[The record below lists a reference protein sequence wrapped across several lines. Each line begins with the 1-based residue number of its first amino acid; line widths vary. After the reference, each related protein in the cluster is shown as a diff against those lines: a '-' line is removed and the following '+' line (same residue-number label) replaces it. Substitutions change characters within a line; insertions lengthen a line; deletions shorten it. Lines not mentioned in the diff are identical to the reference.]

1 MTRRFAIVSAAI
13 LALAGL
19 AWAAAAP
26 EGTWHGII
34 TDDSC
39 GKKHAEM
46 KMEEA
51 KACAL
56 KCVERGGKLAL
67 YDKNTDRTFILSDQA
82 KAREFVAE
90 HVVVKGTLGED
101 GKTINVTAIQKG
113 EGAKEGQKSGR

>member
-13 LALAGL
+13 LAVAGL

-56 KCVERGGKLAL
+56 KCAEKGMKLAL
-67 YDKNTDRTFILSDQA
+67 YDPKADAVYALSDQA
-82 KAREFVAE
+82 KAKEFAGE
-90 HVVVKGTLGED
+90 RVVVKGTMSED
-101 GKTINVTAIQKG
+101 GKTITVAAIQKG
-113 EGAKEGQKSGR
+113 EGAKEGQN